1 MTAPA
6 KHSVHKV
13 CVPNLHIAHFRKVQD
28 DVNPTVR
35 RVFCLVSSLR
45 YCSPPQSK
53 QAHRREAIMSRQAA
67 EVGLPESEYLTV
79 PEIAKILRRN
89 RKTVYGWIE
98 SGGIGEVDGLF
109 VVQGRYLIHWPTF
122 RSRQFKPR
130 VKLRGQLP
138 EYSEESQNGMAGN
151 GQTRPPENRL

>member
-1 MTAPA
+1 LSGIQLAVVFSA
-6 KHSVHKV
+6 K
-13 CVPNLHIAHFRKVQD
+13 FRTFDGKNVTEQH
-28 DVNPTVR
+28 
-35 RVFCLVSSLR
+35 
-45 YCSPPQSK
+45 Q
-53 QAHRREAIMSRQAA
+53 QAIMSRRAA
-67 EVGLPESEYLTV
+67 EVGPPETEYLTV

-89 RKTVYGWIE
+89 RKTVYGWIV

-130 VKLRGQLP
+130 LKLRGQLP